1 MIPVNRPEFGI
12 MDLVAF
18 FRGYYKDALLTLE
31 QTFAK
36 YIGVDYSVFTSSG
49 RSALYLAYK
58 SLKLKGE
65 VIVSP
70 LTCSEAISPIIYSG
84 LKPHFVDIDIDNYN
98 IDPEKIKEA
107 ITRNT
112 CAIQVIHLAGNPCE
126 MKTIGDLAEDNNL
139 LLIEDCAQSLG
150 AKYEEK
156 ITGSFGKISCFSLM
170 KNMFGIGGGTLCTN
184 SLEISLNV
192 RDIQNK
198 FNKLS
203 PQFKYYRLFK
213 VYIDKSRGT
222 FFGDF
227 IYNIFYHIRSKILE
241 ESGDCSDVQNVLQD
255 TRLFN
260 NPTNIE
266 ASVLLSQFKSLNKHL
281 KRRIENASVL
291 TKEIRNYSDIKI
303 QKTTNNSKHVFTKYM
318 IETDYPSINMITK
331 LRNYGIDAMHL
342 RQAYRA
348 LYQER
353 FDKDP
358 LYSHFDYLQT
368 CKKYLN
374 VHDHII
380 SLPISSNMTNKE
392 LKYIAKQVGKIVEGH
407 K

>member
-1 MIPVNRPEFGI
+1 MIPVNRPEFNI

-18 FRGYYKDALLTLE
+18 FRGYYKDTLLTLE
-31 QTFAK
+31 QTFSQ
-36 YIGVDYSVFTSSG
+36 YLGVDYSVFTSSG

-58 SLKLKGE
+58 SLKLEGE

-84 LKPHFVDIDIDNYN
+84 LKPHFVDIDINNYN
-98 IDPEKIKEA
+98 IDPEKINEA
-107 ITRNT
+107 ITGNT
-112 CAIQVIHLAGNPCE
+112 RAIQVIHLAGNPCK
-126 MKTIGDLAEDNNL
+126 MKTIEDLAEDHNL
-139 LLIEDCAQSLG
+139 ILIEDCAQSLG
-150 AKYEEK
+150 AKYK
-156 ITGSFGKISCFSLM
+156 GKMTGSFGKISCFSLM
-170 KNMFGIGGGTLCTN
+170 KNMFGVGGGMLCTN
-184 SLEISLNV
+184 SHEISLNV

-203 PQFKYYRLFK
+203 PQLKYYRLFK
-213 VYIDKSRGT
+213 VYIDKNRGT

-227 IYNIFYHIRSKILE
+227 IYNIFFYSRSKILDG
-241 ESGDCSDVQNVLQD
+241 SVDRSVLED

-266 ASVLLSQFKSLNKHL
+266 ASVLLSQFNRLNKHL
-281 KRRIENASVL
+281 KRRIENAALL
-291 TKEIRNYSDIKI
+291 TKEIQNYPGIKI
-303 QKTTNNSKHVFTKYM
+303 QNTTDNSKHVFTKYM
-318 IETDYPSINMITK
+318 VETEYPSIDIITK
-331 LRNYGIDAMHL
+331 LRNHGIDAMHL

-358 LYSHFDYLQT
+358 LYSHFDSIQT
-368 CKKYLN
+368 CKNYLK
-374 VHDHII
+374 VHDHVV

-392 LKYIAKQVGKIVEGH
+392 IKYIAKQVGKLLRV
-407 K
+407 